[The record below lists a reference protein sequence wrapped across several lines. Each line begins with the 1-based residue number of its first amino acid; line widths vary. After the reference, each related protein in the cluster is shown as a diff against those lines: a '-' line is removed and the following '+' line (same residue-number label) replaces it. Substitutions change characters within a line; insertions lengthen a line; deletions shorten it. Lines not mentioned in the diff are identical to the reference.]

1 MIELQKPFYKL
12 PIRFCAE
19 TLANEVRALPEA
31 AWTPHPTGFVG
42 NEAVRLVSP
51 GGQDTDAIE
60 GPMGPTPHLLTC
72 PYTMETMAAL
82 GGVWGRSRF
91 MGLAAGAEVPE
102 HIDSNYYWRTHL
114 RLHVPVITNSGVTF
128 TCGGTSVHMKAGECW
143 AFDSFRLHEVQ
154 NKGSEQRIHL
164 VIDTVGT
171 EQLWDLLEH
180 SIDESADADLLIEP
194 GAVDRT
200 KMAFEQVN
208 RPKVMTPWEL
218 RIHFAY
224 LIGHALPDPKLE
236 TVKQRLKR
244 FVSAWQGAWARF
256 GDSDSGL
263 PTYRQLIEGIR
274 HDLQRVGGGNILLDN
289 TQTLYFFLDRMVFT
303 HAVIPAVR
311 MGAAAPPQSNQR
323 LAS

>member
-1 MIELQKPFYKL
+1 MIELEKPFYKL
-12 PIRFCAE
+12 PIRFSAE

-60 GPMGPTPHLLTC
+60 GPMGPTPHLLAC
-72 PYTMETMAAL
+72 SYTMETMAAL

-91 MGLAAGAEVPE
+91 MGLAPGAEVPE

-114 RLHVPVITNSGVTF
+114 RLHVPVITNPGVTF

-180 SIDESADADLLIEP
+180 SIDECDADLLIAP
-194 GAVDRT
+194 GTVDRARI
-200 KMAFEQVN
+200 AFEQVN

-224 LIGHALPDPKLE
+224 LIQHALPDPKLE
-236 TVKQRLKR
+236 TVKQRLER
-244 FVSAWQGAWARF
+244 FVSAWQGVWARF
-256 GDSDSGL
+256 GDSDPGL
-263 PTYRQLIEGIR
+263 PAYRQLIEWIR
-274 HDLQRVGGGNILLDN
+274 KDLQRVGGGNIQLDN

>member
-1 MIELQKPFYKL
+1 MIELEKPFYKL
-12 PIRFCAE
+12 PIRFSAE

-60 GPMGPTPHLLTC
+60 GPMGPTPHLLAC
-72 PYTMETMAAL
+72 SYTMETMAAL

-91 MGLAAGAEVPE
+91 MGLAPGAEVPE

-114 RLHVPVITNSGVTF
+114 RLHVPVITNPGVTF

-180 SIDESADADLLIEP
+180 SIDESDADLLIAP
-194 GAVDRT
+194 GTVDRARI
-200 KMAFEQVN
+200 AFEQVN

-224 LIGHALPDPKLE
+224 LIQHALPDPKLE
-236 TVKQRLKR
+236 TVKQRLER
-244 FVSAWQGAWARF
+244 FVSAWQGVWARF
-256 GDSDSGL
+256 GDSDPGL
-263 PTYRQLIEGIR
+263 PAYRQLIEWIR
-274 HDLQRVGGGNILLDN
+274 KDLQRVGGGNIQLDN